1 MRELPPNTVLKAV
14 SPTAAATTG
23 TEAATGTEATTG
35 TEAPAAPK
43 VPGKATAPR
52 VAVASLVG
60 TTIEYYDFAVYGTA
74 SALVLGPAFFPSGNA
89 TVSSLAA
96 FLTFAAAF
104 VARPLGVAL
113 FGTIGDR
120 LGRRRALFLSLMLM
134 GVATVGVGL
143 LPTYETAGLLAPVLL
158 VTLRLLQGV
167 SMGGEWGG
175 AVLLAAEHA
184 PPGRRALYASIPN
197 AGPSLGFLLSTAV
210 ILPTLNIGGRDAFT
224 DWTWRIPFLLSAV
237 LVVVGLWVRATVSES
252 PLFRPSDDPATPAEA
267 PAPSPDGT
275 PAAES
280 RFPLGTLLTR
290 YPGRLFLGIGAAL
303 GGSAVYYL
311 TIVYSLSYAPQ
322 ALGISRNTMLTAASV
337 GAAAGIAV
345 TLPAARLADRIG
357 RRPVM
362 LTGAVGSVLWA
373 VPMYA
378 SLSSRDGWVIT
389 GAYTVGLVLL
399 ALMFSPVAAFLP
411 ELFPA
416 RLRYTGA
423 SAAFILANTFG
434 GGFAPL
440 VATWLNS
447 HWGSPLVLGFYT
459 GGLCLVSLLCLLALP
474 ETRDHE
480 FAV

>member
-1 MRELPPNTVLKAV
+1 MPDSPSKTVPATV
-14 SPTAAATTG
+14 DPGSAALSAP
-23 TEAATGTEATTG
+23 EAKSRPSRT
-35 TEAPAAPK
+35 
-43 VPGKATAPR
+43 
-52 VAVASLVG
+52 AVASLIG

-74 SALVLGPAFFPSGNA
+74 AALVLGPAFFPSGDS
-89 TVSSLAA
+89 TVSTLAA

-104 VARPLGVAL
+104 LARPLGVVL
-113 FGTIGDR
+113 FGTIGDL
-120 LGRRRALFLSLMLM
+120 LGRRRALVASLLLM

-184 PPGRRALYASIPN
+184 PPGRRALYASIPQ
-197 AGPSLGFLLSTAV
+197 AGPSLGFLLSSAV
-210 ILPTLNIGGRDAFT
+210 ILPTLHIAGRDGFA
-224 DWTWRIPFLLSAV
+224 DGAWRIPFLLSTV
-237 LVVVGLWVRATVSES
+237 LVVIGLWVRTTVSES
-252 PLFRPSDDPATPAEA
+252 PVFTSTARRTAQA
-267 PAPSPDGT
+267 PV
-275 PAAES
+275 S
-280 RFPLGTLLTR
+280 RFPLGTLLAQH
-290 YPGRLFLGIGAAL
+290 PGRLLLGIGAAV

-311 TIVYSLSYAPQ
+311 TIVYSLSYGPKS
-322 ALGISRNTMLTAASV
+322 LGIPQNTMLTAASI

-362 LTGAVGSVLWA
+362 LTGAVGCVLWA

-378 SLSSRDGWVIT
+378 SLSSRDAVVIT

-423 SAAFILANTFG
+423 STAFILANTFG

-447 HWGSPLVLGFYT
+447 HWDSPLVLGFYT
-459 GGLCLVSLLCLLALP
+459 GGLCLVSLMCLLALP
-474 ETRDHE
+474 ETRDCD
-480 FAV
+480 FDT

>member
-1 MRELPPNTVLKAV
+1 MPDLPSK
-14 SPTAAATTG
+14 TAPVTAG
-23 TEAATGTEATTG
+23 PR
-35 TEAPAAPK
+35 PAASPPPSTAK
-43 VPGKATAPR
+43 TEAPR

-74 SALVLGPAFFPSGNA
+74 SALVLGPAFFPSGNP

-104 VARPLGVAL
+104 LSRPLGVVL

-120 LGRRRALFLSLMLM
+120 LGRRKALVASLLLM

-143 LPTYETAGLLAPVLL
+143 LPTYESAGLLAPVLL

-184 PPGRRALYASIPN
+184 PPGRRALYASIPQ

-210 ILPTLNIGGRDAFT
+210 ILPTLNIVGRDGFV
-224 DWTWRIPFLLSAV
+224 DWAWRIPFLLSTV
-237 LVVVGLWVRATVSES
+237 LVVIGLWVRTTVSES
-252 PLFRPSDDPATPAEA
+252 PVFDATADRTTRPRSKAPQPTPE
-267 PAPSPDGT
+267 PG
-275 PAAES
+275 S
-280 RFPLGTLLTR
+280 RFPLGVLLKR
-290 YPGRLFLGIGAAL
+290 YPRRLLLGTGAAI

-311 TIVYSLSYAPQ
+311 TIVYSISYGPKE
-322 ALGISRNTMLTAASV
+322 LGIPQNTMLTAASI
-337 GAAAGIAV
+337 GAAAGIAI
-345 TLPAARLADRIG
+345 TLPVARLSDRIG

-362 LTGAVGSVLWA
+362 LTGAVGCVVWA

-378 SLSSRDGWVIT
+378 SLSSRDGLVIT
-389 GAYTVGLVLL
+389 GAYTVGLMFL

-423 SAAFILANTFG
+423 SAAFILANTLG

-447 HWGSPLVLGFYT
+447 HWESPLVLGFYT
-459 GGLCLVSLLCLLALP
+459 GTLCLLSLLCLLALP
-474 ETRDHE
+474 ETRDQE
-480 FAV
+480 FDI

>member
-1 MRELPPNTVLKAV
+1 MPELPSKTAPETAGPRPAA
-14 SPTAAATTG
+14 SPPPTAKTIDKSAG
-23 TEAATGTEATTG
+23 KTE
-35 TEAPAAPK
+35 
-43 VPGKATAPR
+43 APR

-74 SALVLGPAFFPSGNA
+74 SALVLGPAFFPSGNP

-104 VARPLGVAL
+104 LSRPLGVVL

-120 LGRRRALFLSLMLM
+120 LGRRKALVASLLLM

-143 LPTYETAGLLAPVLL
+143 LPTYESAGLLAPVLL

-184 PPGRRALYASIPN
+184 PPGRRALYASIPQ

-210 ILPTLNIGGRDAFT
+210 ILPTLNIVGRDGFV
-224 DWTWRIPFLLSAV
+224 DWAWRIPFLLSTV
-237 LVVVGLWVRATVSES
+237 LVVIGLWVRTTVSES
-252 PLFRPSDDPATPAEA
+252 PVFNATADRTTQPPAKASEVTSEPA
-267 PAPSPDGT
+267 
-275 PAAES
+275 S
-280 RFPLGTLLTR
+280 RFPLVTLLKR
-290 YPGRLFLGIGAAL
+290 YPGRVLLGTGAAI

-311 TIVYSLSYAPQ
+311 TIVYSISYGPKE
-322 ALGISRNTMLTAASV
+322 LGIPQNTMLTAASI
-337 GAAAGIAV
+337 GAAAGIAI
-345 TLPAARLADRIG
+345 TLPVARLSDRIG

-362 LTGAVGSVLWA
+362 LTGAIGCVVWA

-378 SLSSRDGWVIT
+378 SLSSRDGLVIT
-389 GAYTVGLVLL
+389 GAYTVGLMFL

-423 SAAFILANTFG
+423 SAAFILANTLG

-447 HWGSPLVLGFYT
+447 HWESPLVLGFYT
-459 GGLCLVSLLCLLALP
+459 GTLCLLSLLCLLALP
-474 ETRDHE
+474 ETRDQE
-480 FAV
+480 FDI

>member
-1 MRELPPNTVLKAV
+1 MPDSPSKTVPETV
-14 SPTAAATTG
+14 GPR
-23 TEAATGTEATTG
+23 
-35 TEAPAAPK
+35 PAASPPPEAK
-43 VPGKATAPR
+43 SKAPR

-104 VARPLGVAL
+104 LARPLGVVL

-120 LGRRRALFLSLMLM
+120 LGRRQALVLSLLLM

-175 AVLLAAEHA
+175 AVLLATEHA

-210 ILPTLNIGGRDAFT
+210 ILPTLNIAGRDGFT
-224 DWTWRIPFLLSAV
+224 NGAWRIPFLLSAV
-237 LVVVGLWVRATVSES
+237 LVVIGLWVRATVSES
-252 PLFRPSDDPATPAEA
+252 PVFS
-267 PAPSPDGT
+267 
-275 PAAES
+275 PAARRTAQAPVS
-280 RFPLGTLLTR
+280 RFPLGTLVKE
-290 YPGRLFLGIGAAL
+290 YPGRLLLGIGAAI

-311 TIVYSLSYAPQ
+311 TIVYSISYAPK
-322 ALGISRNTMLTAASV
+322 ALGIPQNTMLTAASI

-345 TLPAARLADRIG
+345 TLPVAHLADRIG
-357 RRPVM
+357 RRPLM
-362 LTGAVGSVLWA
+362 LTGAAGSVLWA

-378 SLSSRDGWVIT
+378 SLSSRNAVLIT
-389 GAYTVGLVLL
+389 GAYTVGLMLL
-399 ALMFSPVAAFLP
+399 ALMFSPAAAFLA

-423 SAAFILANTFG
+423 SAAFILANTLG
-434 GGFAPL
+434 GGFAPSI
-440 VATWLNS
+440 ATWLNS
-447 HWGSPLVLGFYT
+447 QWDSPLVLGFYT
-459 GGLCLVSLLCLLALP
+459 GGLCLLSLLCLLALP
-474 ETRDHE
+474 ETRDDE
-480 FAV
+480 FDI

>member
-1 MRELPPNTVLKAV
+1 MPESPSKTVSEAVGPRSAALPAPPAEQTKA
-14 SPTAAATTG
+14 S
-23 TEAATGTEATTG
+23 
-35 TEAPAAPK
+35 K
-43 VPGKATAPR
+43 

-104 VARPLGVAL
+104 VSRPLGVAL

-120 LGRRRALFLSLMLM
+120 LGRRNALVTSLLLM

-184 PPGRRALYASIPN
+184 PPGRRALYAAIPN
-197 AGPSLGFLLSTAV
+197 VGPSLGFLLSSAV
-210 ILPTLNIGGRDAFT
+210 ILPTLNFAGRDGFT
-224 DWTWRIPFLLSAV
+224 DWAWRLPFLLSTV
-237 LVVVGLWVRATVSES
+237 LVVVGLWVRTTVSES
-252 PLFRPSDDPATPAEA
+252 PVFSAEA
-267 PAPSPDGT
+267 RRETRA
-275 PAAES
+275 PAAPTS
-280 RFPLGTLLTR
+280 RFPLGTLIAR
-290 YPGRLFLGIGAAL
+290 HPGRLLLGTGAAI

-311 TIVYSLSYAPQ
+311 TIVYSLSYGPK
-322 ALGISRNTMLTAASV
+322 ALGIAQNTMLTAASV

-345 TLPAARLADRIG
+345 TLPAARLADRVG

-362 LTGAVGSVLWA
+362 LAGAVGSVVWA

-378 SLSSRDGWVIT
+378 SLSTGNGLVIT
-389 GAYTVGLVLL
+389 GAYTVGLMLL
-399 ALMFSPVAAFLP
+399 ALMFSPVAAFLA

-423 SAAFILANTFG
+423 SAAFILANTLG

-447 HWGSPLVLGFYT
+447 QWSSPLVLGFYT
-459 GGLCLVSLLCLLALP
+459 GGLCLVSLLCLMALP
-474 ETRDHE
+474 ETREGE
-480 FAV
+480 FAN

>member
-1 MRELPPNTVLKAV
+1 MPDLPSK
-14 SPTAAATTG
+14 TAPMAAG
-23 TEAATGTEATTG
+23 PR
-35 TEAPAAPK
+35 PAASPPPSTAK
-43 VPGKATAPR
+43 TEAPR

-74 SALVLGPAFFPSGNA
+74 SALVLGPAFFPSGNP

-104 VARPLGVAL
+104 LSRPLGVVL

-120 LGRRRALFLSLMLM
+120 LGRRKALVASLLLM

-143 LPTYETAGLLAPVLL
+143 LPTYESAGLLAPVLL
-158 VTLRLLQGV
+158 VTLRLLQGI

-184 PPGRRALYASIPN
+184 PPGRRALYASIPQ

-210 ILPTLNIGGRDAFT
+210 ILPTLNIVGRDGFV
-224 DWTWRIPFLLSAV
+224 DWAWRIPFLLSTV
-237 LVVVGLWVRATVSES
+237 LVVIGLWVRTTVSES
-252 PLFRPSDDPATPAEA
+252 PVFNATADRTTRPSAKASEVTSESA
-267 PAPSPDGT
+267 
-275 PAAES
+275 S
-280 RFPLGTLLTR
+280 RFPLVTLLKR
-290 YPGRLFLGIGAAL
+290 YPGRVLLGTGAAI

-311 TIVYSLSYAPQ
+311 TIVYSISYGPKE
-322 ALGISRNTMLTAASV
+322 LGIPQNTMLTAASI
-337 GAAAGIAV
+337 GAAAGIAI
-345 TLPAARLADRIG
+345 TLPVARLSDRIG

-362 LTGAVGSVLWA
+362 LTGAVGCVVWA

-378 SLSSRDGWVIT
+378 SLSSRDGLVIT
-389 GAYTVGLVLL
+389 GAYTVGLMFL

-423 SAAFILANTFG
+423 SAAFILANTLG

-447 HWGSPLVLGFYT
+447 HWESPLVLGFYT
-459 GGLCLVSLLCLLALP
+459 GTLCLLSLLCLLALP
-474 ETRDHE
+474 ETRDQE
-480 FAV
+480 FDI

>member
-1 MRELPPNTVLKAV
+1 MPELP
-14 SPTAAATTG
+14 S
-23 TEAATGTEATTG
+23 
-35 TEAPAAPK
+35 PAAP
-43 VPGKATAPR
+43 VIVSSPRSTPGPGPTKAPR
-52 VAVASLVG
+52 VAAASLVG

-120 LGRRRALFLSLMLM
+120 LGRRRALVASLLLM

-197 AGPSLGFLLSTAV
+197 IGPSLGFLLSSAV
-210 ILPTLNIGGRDAFT
+210 ILPTLDIAGRDGFT
-224 DWTWRIPFLLSAV
+224 DWAWRIPFLLSAV
-237 LVVVGLWVRATVSES
+237 LVVVGLWVRTTVSES
-252 PLFRPSDDPATPAEA
+252 PHFTPQTRARAQEPAST
-267 PAPSPDGT
+267 
-275 PAAES
+275 S
-280 RFPLGTLLTR
+280 RFPLGTLLAR
-290 YPGRLFLGIGAAL
+290 YPGRLLLGIGAAL

-311 TIVYSLSYAPQ
+311 TIVYSLSYGPKE
-322 ALGISRNTMLTAASV
+322 LGIPQNTMLTAASV
-337 GAAAGIAV
+337 GAAAGMAV

-362 LTGAVGSVLWA
+362 LAGAVGCVVWA

-378 SLSSRDGWVIT
+378 SLSSRDPWVIT
-389 GAYTVGLVLL
+389 GAYTVGLMLL

-423 SAAFILANTFG
+423 SAAFILANTLG

-440 VATWLNS
+440 IATWLNS
-447 HWGSPLVLGFYT
+447 QWESPLVLGFYT
-459 GGLCLVSLLCLLALP
+459 GGLCLLSLLCLLALP

-480 FAV
+480 FDA

>member
-1 MRELPPNTVLKAV
+1 MPELP
-14 SPTAAATTG
+14 S
-23 TEAATGTEATTG
+23 
-35 TEAPAAPK
+35 PAAPMI
-43 VPGKATAPR
+43 VSSPRPAPGTAGTKAPR
-52 VAVASLVG
+52 VAAASLVG

-120 LGRRRALFLSLMLM
+120 LGRRRALVASLLLM

-197 AGPSLGFLLSTAV
+197 IGPSLGFLLSSAV
-210 ILPTLNIGGRDAFT
+210 ILPTLNIAGRDGFT
-224 DWTWRIPFLLSAV
+224 DWAWRIPFLLSTV
-237 LVVVGLWVRATVSES
+237 LVVVGLWVRTTVSES
-252 PLFRPSDDPATPAEA
+252 PLFTPPTRTSAQEQAQAQTQTHAQAQAQSQASA
-267 PAPSPDGT
+267 PT
-275 PAAES
+275 S
-280 RFPLGTLLTR
+280 RFPLGMLLAR
-290 YPGRLFLGIGAAL
+290 YPGRLLLGIGAAL

-311 TIVYSLSYAPQ
+311 TIVYSLSYGPKE
-322 ALGISRNTMLTAASV
+322 LGIPQNTMLTAASV
-337 GAAAGIAV
+337 GAAAGITV

-378 SLSSRDGWVIT
+378 SLSSGDAWVIT
-389 GAYTVGLVLL
+389 GAYTVGLALL

-447 HWGSPLVLGFYT
+447 HWESPLVLGFYT
-459 GGLCLVSLLCLLALP
+459 GGLCLLSLLCLLALP

-480 FAV
+480 FDT

>member
-1 MRELPPNTVLKAV
+1 MPELPTMTV
-14 SPTAAATTG
+14 SPQRS
-23 TEAATGTEATTG
+23 EK
-35 TEAPAAPK
+35 TEAPK
-43 VPGKATAPR
+43 

-89 TVSSLAA
+89 TLSSLAA
-96 FLTFAAAF
+96 FLTFSAAF
-104 VARPLGVAL
+104 LSRPLGVVL

-120 LGRRRALFLSLMLM
+120 LGRRQALVVSLLLM

-197 AGPSLGFLLSTAV
+197 IGPSLGFLLSTAV
-210 ILPTLNIGGRDAFT
+210 ILPTMNIVGMEGFT
-224 DWTWRIPFLLSAV
+224 DWAWRIPFLLSTV
-237 LVVVGLWVRATVSES
+237 LVVVGLWVRTTVSES
-252 PLFRPSDDPATPAEA
+252 PVFKAKGQTPQPDSA
-267 PAPSPDGT
+267 P
-275 PAAES
+275 
-280 RFPLGTLLTR
+280 RFPLGTIVKQ
-290 YPGRLFLGIGAAL
+290 YPGRLLLGTGAAI

-311 TIVYSLSYAPQ
+311 TIVYSLSYGPQ
-322 ALGISRNTMLTAASV
+322 ELGIPRNTMLTAASI
-337 GAAAGIAV
+337 GAAAGIAI
-345 TLPAARLADRIG
+345 TLPVARLSDRIG
-357 RRPVM
+357 RRPLM
-362 LTGAVGSVLWA
+362 LTGAVGSVVWA
-373 VPMYA
+373 IPMYA
-378 SLSSRDGWVIT
+378 SLSSRDGLVIT
-389 GAYTVGLVLL
+389 GAYTVGLMFL
-399 ALMFSPVAAFLP
+399 ALMFSPVAAFLS

-416 RLRYTGA
+416 RMRYTGA

-434 GGFAPL
+434 GGFAPS

-447 HWGSPLVLGFYT
+447 HWESPLVLGFYT

-474 ETRDHE
+474 ETREHE
-480 FAV
+480 FDA

>member
-1 MRELPPNTVLKAV
+1 MPESPSKTVTEAVGPRSVALPSAPAEQTKASKV
-14 SPTAAATTG
+14 AAA
-23 TEAATGTEATTG
+23 
-35 TEAPAAPK
+35 
-43 VPGKATAPR
+43 
-52 VAVASLVG
+52 SLIG
-60 TTIEYYDFAVYGTA
+60 TTVEYYDFAVYGTA

-104 VARPLGVAL
+104 LSRPLGVVL

-120 LGRRRALFLSLMLM
+120 LGRRNALVASLLLM

-184 PPGRRALYASIPN
+184 PPGRRAMYAAIPN
-197 AGPSLGFLLSTAV
+197 VGPSLGFLLSSAV
-210 ILPTLNIGGRDAFT
+210 IVPTLDIVGRDGFT
-224 DWTWRIPFLLSAV
+224 EWAWRVPFLLSTV
-237 LVVVGLWVRATVSES
+237 LVVVGLWVRTTVTES
-252 PLFRPSDDPATPAEA
+252 PVFDAEVRRARQTP
-267 PAPSPDGT
+267 T
-275 PAAES
+275 AES
-280 RFPLGTLLTR
+280 RFPLGTLVVR
-290 YPGRLFLGIGAAL
+290 HPGRLLLGTGAAI

-311 TIVYSLSYAPQ
+311 TIVYSLSYGPKS
-322 ALGISRNTMLTAASV
+322 LGIPQNTMLTAASI
-337 GAAAGIAV
+337 GAAAGIAI
-345 TLPAARLADRIG
+345 TLPVARLADRIG
-357 RRPVM
+357 RRPIM
-362 LTGAVGSVLWA
+362 LAGAGGCVVWA

-378 SLSSRDGWVIT
+378 SLSSRNGLVIT
-389 GAYTVGLVLL
+389 GAYTVGLMLL
-399 ALMFSPVAAFLP
+399 ALMFSPVAAFLA

-423 SAAFILANTFG
+423 SAAFILANTLG

-447 HWGSPLVLGFYT
+447 QWSSPLVLGFYT

-474 ETRDHE
+474 ETRESELSD
-480 FAV
+480 

>member
-1 MRELPPNTVLKAV
+1 MPDLPSKT
-14 SPTAAATTG
+14 
-23 TEAATGTEATTG
+23 
-35 TEAPAAPK
+35 APATAGPRPAASPPPSAPPSTAK
-43 VPGKATAPR
+43 TEAPR

-104 VARPLGVAL
+104 LSRPLGVVL

-120 LGRRRALFLSLMLM
+120 LGRRKALVASLLLM

-184 PPGRRALYASIPN
+184 PPGRRALYASIPQ

-210 ILPTLNIGGRDAFT
+210 ILPTLNIVGRDGFA
-224 DWTWRIPFLLSAV
+224 DWAWRIPFLLSTV
-237 LVVVGLWVRATVSES
+237 LVVIGLWVRTTVSES
-252 PLFRPSDDPATPAEA
+252 PVFDATADRATRPRSKAPEPTPE
-267 PAPSPDGT
+267 SG
-275 PAAES
+275 S
-280 RFPLGTLLTR
+280 RFPLGVLLKR
-290 YPGRLFLGIGAAL
+290 YPRRLLLGTGAAI

-311 TIVYSLSYAPQ
+311 TIVYSISYGPKE
-322 ALGISRNTMLTAASV
+322 LGIPQNTMLTAASV
-337 GAAAGIAV
+337 GAAAGIAI
-345 TLPAARLADRIG
+345 TLPVARLSDRIG

-362 LTGAVGSVLWA
+362 LAGAVGCVVWA

-378 SLSSRDGWVIT
+378 SLSSRNGLVIT
-389 GAYTVGLVLL
+389 GAYTVGLMFL

-423 SAAFILANTFG
+423 SAAFILANTLG

-447 HWGSPLVLGFYT
+447 NWESPLVLGFYT
-459 GGLCLVSLLCLLALP
+459 GTLCLLSLLCLLALP
-474 ETRDHE
+474 ETRDQE
-480 FAV
+480 FDI

>member
-1 MRELPPNTVLKAV
+1 MPELPSDTVPETV
-14 SPTAAATTG
+14 GPR
-23 TEAATGTEATTG
+23 
-35 TEAPAAPK
+35 PAAP
-43 VPGKATAPR
+43 PPRTTETATKATAKTEAPR

-104 VARPLGVAL
+104 LSRPLGVVL

-120 LGRRRALFLSLMLM
+120 LGRRQALVGSLLLM
-134 GVATVGVGL
+134 GVATIGVGL

-184 PPGRRALYASIPN
+184 PPGRRALYASIPQ

-210 ILPTLNIGGRDAFT
+210 ILPTLNIVGRDGFVEWA
-224 DWTWRIPFLLSAV
+224 WRIPFLLSTV
-237 LVVVGLWVRATVSES
+237 LVVIGLWVRVRVSES
-252 PLFRPSDDPATPAEA
+252 PVFSSAARRTAQA
-267 PAPSPDGT
+267 PMS
-275 PAAES
+275 AAES
-280 RFPLGTLLTR
+280 RFPLGALLKR
-290 YPGRLFLGIGAAL
+290 YPGRVLLGTGAAI

-311 TIVYSLSYAPQ
+311 TIVYSISYGPKE
-322 ALGISRNTMLTAASV
+322 LGIPQNTMLTAAGV
-337 GAAAGIAV
+337 GAAAGIAI
-345 TLPAARLADRIG
+345 TLPVARLSDRIG

-362 LTGAVGSVLWA
+362 LAGAVGCVLWA

-378 SLSSRDGWVIT
+378 SLSSRDAWVIT
-389 GAYTVGLVLL
+389 GAYTVGLMLL

-423 SAAFILANTFG
+423 SAAFILANTLG

-447 HWGSPLVLGFYT
+447 RWESPLVLGFYT
-459 GGLCLVSLLCLLALP
+459 GGLCLLSLLCLLALP
-474 ETRDHE
+474 ETRGHE
-480 FAV
+480 FDT

>member
-1 MRELPPNTVLKAV
+1 MPELPTMTV
-14 SPTAAATTG
+14 SPQRS
-23 TEAATGTEATTG
+23 EK
-35 TEAPAAPK
+35 TEAPK
-43 VPGKATAPR
+43 

-89 TVSSLAA
+89 TLSSLAA
-96 FLTFAAAF
+96 FLTFSAAF
-104 VARPLGVAL
+104 LSRPLGVVL

-120 LGRRRALFLSLMLM
+120 LGRRQALVVSLLLM

-197 AGPSLGFLLSTAV
+197 IGPSLGFLLSTAV
-210 ILPTLNIGGRDAFT
+210 ILPTMNIVGMEGFT
-224 DWTWRIPFLLSAV
+224 DWAWRIPFLLSTV

-252 PLFRPSDDPATPAEA
+252 PVFKARTHTPQPESA
-267 PAPSPDGT
+267 P
-275 PAAES
+275 
-280 RFPLGTLLTR
+280 RFPLGTLVKQ
-290 YPGRLFLGIGAAL
+290 YPGRLLLGTGAAI

-311 TIVYSLSYAPQ
+311 TIVYSLSYGPQ
-322 ALGISRNTMLTAASV
+322 ELGIPRNTMLTAASI
-337 GAAAGIAV
+337 GAAAGIAI
-345 TLPAARLADRIG
+345 TLPVARLSDRIG
-357 RRPVM
+357 RRPLM
-362 LTGAVGSVLWA
+362 LAGAVGCVVWA
-373 VPMYA
+373 IPMYA
-378 SLSSRDGWVIT
+378 SLSSRNGLVIT
-389 GAYTVGLVLL
+389 GAYTVGLMFL

-416 RLRYTGA
+416 RMRYTGA
-423 SAAFILANTFG
+423 SAAFILANTLG
-434 GGFAPL
+434 GGFAPS

-447 HWGSPLVLGFYT
+447 HWESPLVLGFYT

-474 ETRDHE
+474 ETREHE
-480 FAV
+480 FDA

>member
-1 MRELPPNTVLKAV
+1 MPELPSN
-14 SPTAAATTG
+14 
-23 TEAATGTEATTG
+23 
-35 TEAPAAPK
+35 AAP
-43 VPGKATAPR
+43 VIVASPGATPGSARTEAPR
-52 VAVASLVG
+52 VAAASLVG

-104 VARPLGVAL
+104 LARPLGVAL

-120 LGRRRALFLSLMLM
+120 VGRRRALVVSLLLM
-134 GVATVGVGL
+134 GVATVGIGL
-143 LPTYETAGLLAPVLL
+143 LPTYETAGVLAPVLL
-158 VTLRLLQGV
+158 VTLRLVQGV

-184 PPGRRALYASIPN
+184 PPGRRALYASIPQ
-197 AGPSLGFLLSTAV
+197 AGPSLGFLLSSAV
-210 ILPTLNIGGRDAFT
+210 ILPTLNLAGRDAFT
-224 DWTWRIPFLLSAV
+224 DWAWRIPFLLSTV
-237 LVVVGLWVRATVSES
+237 LVVIGLWVRTTVSES
-252 PLFRPSDDPATPAEA
+252 PLFTPPADR
-267 PAPSPDGT
+267 SP
-275 PAAES
+275 
-280 RFPLGTLLTR
+280 RFPLATLLTR
-290 YPGRLFLGIGAAL
+290 HPGRLLLGIGAAL

-311 TIVYSLSYAPQ
+311 TIVYSLSYGPKE
-322 ALGISRNTMLTAASV
+322 LGIPQNTMLTAASV

-345 TLPAARLADRIG
+345 TVPAARLADRIG

-362 LTGAVGSVLWA
+362 LTGAVGCVIWA

-378 SLSSRDGWVIT
+378 SLSSGDAWVIT
-389 GAYTVGLVLL
+389 GAYTVGLMLL

-423 SAAFILANTFG
+423 SAAFILANTLG

-447 HWGSPLVLGFYT
+447 QWETPLVLGFYT
-459 GGLCLVSLLCLLALP
+459 GGLCLLSFLCLWALP
-474 ETRDHE
+474 ETRDQRFE
-480 FAV
+480 A

>member
-1 MRELPPNTVLKAV
+1 MPELPFK
-14 SPTAAATTG
+14 TAPETAG
-23 TEAATGTEATTG
+23 PR
-35 TEAPAAPK
+35 PAASPPPAAK
-43 VPGKATAPR
+43 TAEPSAGRAEAPR

-104 VARPLGVAL
+104 LSRPLGVVL

-120 LGRRRALFLSLMLM
+120 LGRRKALVASLLLM

-143 LPTYETAGLLAPVLL
+143 LPTYESAGLLAPVLL

-184 PPGRRALYASIPN
+184 PPGRRALYASIPQ

-210 ILPTLNIGGRDAFT
+210 ILPTLNIVGRDGFV
-224 DWTWRIPFLLSAV
+224 DWAWRIPFLLSTV
-237 LVVVGLWVRATVSES
+237 LVVIGLWVRTTVSES
-252 PLFRPSDDPATPAEA
+252 PVFDATTDRRTRPPAE
-267 PAPSPDGT
+267 PVTS
-275 PAAES
+275 S
-280 RFPLGTLLTR
+280 RFPLVTLLKR
-290 YPGRLFLGIGAAL
+290 YPGRVLLGTGAAI

-311 TIVYSLSYAPQ
+311 TIVYSISYGPKE
-322 ALGISRNTMLTAASV
+322 LGIPQNTMLTAASI
-337 GAAAGIAV
+337 GAAAGIAI
-345 TLPAARLADRIG
+345 TLPVARLSDRIG

-362 LTGAVGSVLWA
+362 LTGAVGCVVWA
-373 VPMYA
+373 IPMYA
-378 SLSSRDGWVIT
+378 SLSSRNGLVIT
-389 GAYTVGLVLL
+389 GAYTVGLMLL

-423 SAAFILANTFG
+423 SAAFILANTLG

-440 VATWLNS
+440 VATWLNT
-447 HWGSPLVLGFYT
+447 HWESPLVLGFYT
-459 GGLCLVSLLCLLALP
+459 GTLCLLSLLCLLALP
-474 ETRDHE
+474 ETRDLE
-480 FAV
+480 FDS

>member
-1 MRELPPNTVLKAV
+1 MPQLPSKIGDPKLAASASRTAKTAKA
-14 SPTAAATTG
+14 SKS
-23 TEAATGTEATTG
+23 E
-35 TEAPAAPK
+35 
-43 VPGKATAPR
+43 APR

-74 SALVLGPAFFPSGNA
+74 SALVLGPAFFPSDNA
-89 TVSSLAA
+89 TLSSMAA

-104 VARPLGVAL
+104 LSRPLGVIL

-120 LGRRRALFLSLMLM
+120 LGRRHALVVSLLLM

-143 LPTYETAGLLAPVLL
+143 LPTYETAGFLAPVLL

-197 AGPSLGFLLSTAV
+197 VGPSLGFLLSTAV
-210 ILPTLNIGGRDAFT
+210 ILPTMNIVGMDGFT
-224 DWTWRIPFLLSAV
+224 DWAWRIPFLLSTV
-237 LVVVGLWVRATVSES
+237 LVAVGLWVRTTVSES
-252 PLFRPSDDPATPAEA
+252 PVFTSTATTRA
-267 PAPSPDGT
+267 PESEPVSEPVSVPESAP
-275 PAAES
+275 
-280 RFPLGTLLTR
+280 RFPLGAVIR
-290 YPGRLFLGIGAAL
+290 QYPGRLLLGTGAAI

-311 TIVYSLSYAPQ
+311 TIVYSLSYGPKE
-322 ALGISRNTMLTAASV
+322 LGIPRNTMLTAASI
-337 GAAAGIAV
+337 GAAAGIAI
-345 TLPAARLADRIG
+345 TLPVARLSDRIG
-357 RRPVM
+357 RRPLM
-362 LTGAVGSVLWA
+362 LAGAVGSVVWA

-378 SLSSRDGWVIT
+378 SLTSRDGLVIT
-389 GAYTVGLVLL
+389 GAYTVGLMFL
-399 ALMFSPVAAFLP
+399 ALMFSPMAAFLP

-423 SAAFILANTFG
+423 SAAFILANTLG
-434 GGFAPL
+434 GGFAPS

-447 HWGSPLVLGFYT
+447 HWESPLVLGFYT
-459 GGLCLVSLLCLLALP
+459 GSLCLVSLMCLLTLP

-480 FAV
+480 FGV

>member
-1 MRELPPNTVLKAV
+1 MIVT
-14 SPTAAATTG
+14 SPQP
-23 TEAATGTEATTG
+23 
-35 TEAPAAPK
+35 APATD
-43 VPGKATAPR
+43 GTKASR
-52 VAVASLVG
+52 VAAASLVG

-104 VARPLGVAL
+104 LARPLGVAL

-120 LGRRRALFLSLMLM
+120 LGRRRALVASLLLM

-197 AGPSLGFLLSTAV
+197 VGPSLGFLLSSAV
-210 ILPTLNIGGRDAFT
+210 ILPTLNIAGRDGFT
-224 DWTWRIPFLLSAV
+224 DWAWRIPFLLSTV
-237 LVVVGLWVRATVSES
+237 LVVVGLWVRTAVSES
-252 PLFRPSDDPATPAEA
+252 PVFTPPTEASAQAQPEARTQAKTPA
-267 PAPSPDGT
+267 PT
-275 PAAES
+275 S
-280 RFPLGTLLTR
+280 RFPLGTLVTR
-290 YPGRLFLGIGAAL
+290 HPGRLLLGIGAAL

-311 TIVYSLSYAPQ
+311 TIVYSLSYGPKS
-322 ALGISRNTMLTAASV
+322 LGIPQNTMLTAASV

-345 TLPAARLADRIG
+345 TLPAAGLADRIG

-362 LTGAVGSVLWA
+362 LTGAVGCVLWA

-378 SLSSRDGWVIT
+378 SLSSRDPWLIT
-389 GAYTVGLVLL
+389 GAYTVGLALL

-423 SAAFILANTFG
+423 SAAFILANTLG

-440 VATWLNS
+440 AATWLNS
-447 HWGSPLVLGFYT
+447 HWDSPLVLGFYT
-459 GGLCLVSLLCLLALP
+459 GGLCLLSLLCLLALP

-480 FAV
+480 FDA

>member
-1 MRELPPNTVLKAV
+1 MPELP
-14 SPTAAATTG
+14 S
-23 TEAATGTEATTG
+23 
-35 TEAPAAPK
+35 PAAP
-43 VPGKATAPR
+43 VITSPPATPGTARTKAPR
-52 VAVASLVG
+52 VAAASLVG

-120 LGRRRALFLSLMLM
+120 LGRRRALVASLLLM

-197 AGPSLGFLLSTAV
+197 IGPSLGFLLSSAV
-210 ILPTLNIGGRDAFT
+210 ILPTLNIAGRDGFT
-224 DWTWRIPFLLSAV
+224 DWAWRIPFLLSTV
-237 LVVVGLWVRATVSES
+237 LVVVGLWVRTTVSES
-252 PLFRPSDDPATPAEA
+252 PRFTPPAGMPTP
-267 PAPSPDGT
+267 T
-275 PAAES
+275 S
-280 RFPLGTLLTR
+280 RFPLGTLLAR
-290 YPGRLFLGIGAAL
+290 HPGRLLLGIGAAL

-311 TIVYSLSYAPQ
+311 TIVYSLSYGPKE
-322 ALGISRNTMLTAASV
+322 LGIPQNTMLTAASV

-362 LTGAVGSVLWA
+362 LAGAVGCVVWA

-378 SLSSRDGWVIT
+378 SLSSRDPWVIT
-389 GAYTVGLVLL
+389 GAYTVGLMLL

-423 SAAFILANTFG
+423 SAAFILANTLG

-447 HWGSPLVLGFYT
+447 HWESPLVLGFYT
-459 GGLCLVSLLCLLALP
+459 GGLCLLSLLCLLALP

-480 FAV
+480 FDT